1 MLVMEGLF
9 QIQSVLIGLIG
20 WAATVVLTLSSNR
33 LNTNDRRMMVV
44 CSWMLWMIP
53 ALGALVY
60 RGLLTTDTAAL
71 YVGGTTVFVGLI
83 VLLSAIA
90 ARPRTRP

>member
-1 MLVMEGLF
+1 MDSLY

-20 WAATVVLTLSSNR
+20 WAATIVVSLSASRLTV
-33 LNTNDRRMMVV
+33 NDRRMLAV

-53 ALGALVY
+53 AIGALVY

-71 YVGGTTVFVGLI
+71 YVGATTLFVGLI
-83 VLLSAIA
+83 VLLTA
-90 ARPRTRP
+90 AATREHTRP